1 MKISISRF
9 VIIVVMVWTTISVF
23 CEQKTHTVQK
33 GETLYSISRQYG
45 LSVNELRQLNGMSD
59 SSVLKVGQ
67 VLNVSAATES
77 KNDSTAVSSSSSTTS
92 SGKTAA
98 SSSASTGAS
107 VSSSGT
113 SSVSS
118 TNNTLSGKKTE
129 NLQPVYDDYTVKAGD
144 TFYSIARA
152 NDISV
157 AELKKINGFDDNSV
171 LKYGVVIKVPSKSAA
186 SSGSG
191 IPVIPSSSSFS
202 ASTSTASSQS
212 ATTEMEEVLLSVTD
226 DPRKYDSN
234 KKGNV
239 NLDWPVKALEVT
251 YVSGK
256 IYGVSIT
263 STKNE
268 SVVAIKEGTVT
279 YSGFYRGFGNV
290 VFVKSA
296 SNYIYVY
303 SGLGS
308 VSVSLGDTVKHSD
321 KIGTVGTDSLSG
333 KSQISL
339 MVYKNGKVIDPALA
353 PRG

>member
-9 VIIVVMVWTTISVF
+9 VIIVVLVWTTISVF

-33 GETLYSISRQYG
+33 GETLYSISKLYG
-45 LSVNELRQLNGMSD
+45 LSVTELRQLNGMSD
-59 SSVLKVGQ
+59 SSILKVGQ

-77 KNDSTAVSSSSSTTS
+77 KNDTTAVSSTAST
-92 SGKTAA
+92 A
-98 SSSASTGAS
+98 SSSGTAKSTSGSS
-107 VSSSGT
+107 VSSSGAASAT
-113 SSVSS
+113 S
-118 TNNTLSGKKTE
+118 TNNTSSVKKTE
-129 NLQPVYDDYTVKAGD
+129 ITQPVYDDYTVKAGD

-157 AELKKINGFDDNSV
+157 AELKKINGFDENSV
-171 LKYGVVIKVPSKSAA
+171 LKYGVVIKIPSKSAA
-186 SSGSG
+186 SSGNG
-191 IPVIPSSSSFS
+191 IPVITSSSSIS
-202 ASTSTASSQS
+202 SSTSTTSNQS
-212 ATTEMEEVLLSVTD
+212 VTNEMEEVLLSVTD

-256 IYGVSIT
+256 IYGVSLT

-268 SVVAIKEGTVT
+268 DVVAIKEGTVT

>member
-9 VIIVVMVWTTISVF
+9 VIIVVLVWTTISVF
-23 CEQKTHTVQK
+23 CEQKTHIVQK
-33 GETLYSISRQYG
+33 GETLYSISKLYG
-45 LSVNELRQLNGMSD
+45 LSVTELRQLNGMND
-59 SSVLKVGQ
+59 SSILKVGQ

-77 KNDSTAVSSSSSTTS
+77 KNDTTAVSST
-92 SGKTAA
+92 
-98 SSSASTGAS
+98 ASTA
-107 VSSSGT
+107 SSSGT
-113 SSVSS
+113 VKSTSGSSISSSGAASATS
-118 TNNTLSGKKTE
+118 TNNTSSVKKTE
-129 NLQPVYDDYTVKAGD
+129 ITQAVYDDYTVKAGD

-171 LKYGVVIKVPSKSAA
+171 LKYGVVIKIPSKSAA
-186 SSGSG
+186 SSGNG
-191 IPVIPSSSSFS
+191 IPVITSSSSIS
-202 ASTSTASSQS
+202 SSTSTTSNQS
-212 ATTEMEEVLLSVTD
+212 VTNEMEEVLLSVTD

-256 IYGVSIT
+256 IYGVSLT

-268 SVVAIKEGTVT
+268 DVVAIKEGTVT

>member
-1 MKISISRF
+1 MKISVIRF
-9 VIIVVMVWTTISVF
+9 VIVVAMLLAAVSAF

-33 GETLYSISRQYG
+33 GETLYSISRLYG
-45 LSVNELRQLNGMSD
+45 LSVNELRQINGLSD

-67 VLNVSAATES
+67 VLKVSAETEI
-77 KNDSTAVSSSSSTTS
+77 KKENTGTNASST
-92 SGKTAA
+92 
-98 SSSASTGAS
+98 
-107 VSSSGT
+107 
-113 SSVSS
+113 
-118 TNNTLSGKKTE
+118 
-129 NLQPVYDDYTVKAGD
+129 YDDYTVKAGD
-144 TFYSIARA
+144 TLYSIARA

-157 AELKKINGFDDNSV
+157 ADLKKINGFDDSTI
-171 LKYGVVIKVPSKSAA
+171 LKYGVVIKVPSKTASALNLPVTNVA
-186 SSGSG
+186 SSSG
-191 IPVIPSSSSFS
+191 TTSSNPSTNNTT
-202 ASTSTASSQS
+202 TSVTN
-212 ATTEMEEVLLSVTD
+212 EIDEVLLSVMD

-256 IYGVSIT
+256 ISGVSIT
-263 STKNE
+263 AAKNAA
-268 SVVAIKEGTVT
+268 VVAIKEGTVT

-290 VFVKSA
+290 VFIKSA

-308 VSVSLGDTVKHSD
+308 VSVSLGATVKHGD

-333 KSQISL
+333 KSQINL
-339 MVYKNGKVIDPALA
+339 MVYKNGKVIDPAVA